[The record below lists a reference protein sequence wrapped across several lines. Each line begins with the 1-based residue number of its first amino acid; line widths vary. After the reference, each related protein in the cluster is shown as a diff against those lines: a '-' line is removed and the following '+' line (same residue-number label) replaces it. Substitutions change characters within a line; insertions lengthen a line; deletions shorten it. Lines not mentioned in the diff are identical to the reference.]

1 VASKEENFY
10 EIRRELAKYDLPNL
24 DWMWA
29 GGTKNSFTIDKDG
42 IAQVILTL
50 SDNPVI
56 RKRRMGGVPPLT
68 IDDFKIV
75 QSDTFSPYRKDPF
88 GENLPKLIERMSDT
102 SRPELVFVN
111 ANGEQ
116 IQLRVARDAKGNSLG
131 YLERQRQQPISDFP
145 VGQEPKPWFP
155 VPQEFGYV
163 LEARR
168 INEPYIYASIYDPA
182 EENLSI
188 LNFESVADELNP
200 DKQVVKTAL
209 DLRKPDGGGVDV
221 NPENVWVKIS
231 DTGGNPL
238 QETTSR
244 MIPSEAQTQID
255 QIINPTQYFRLSEL
269 VPSGPIPKRTIMYEG
284 QPFAFTKAETDAMFT
299 DFATNEWRSKASY
312 YVTDDR
318 FNREVIR
325 RQNIAKQQLAEVKDM
340 ENDNRRFYE
349 FTTAPS
355 KKKQTKRNTI
365 TSKQQRL
372 AFEKATARARDRYL
386 EMLDEIEDFQYSKTV
401 WDSRVSANKKVA
413 YLDNWFEQTDS
424 TREILN
430 PASGDVGMLLS
441 TEPTTASLSN
451 VLPNLPG
458 GNSRIKLRNYLKQY
472 EEGGGKAVLSEADA
486 KVRRGLLEERWLETD
501 NSKIMQREQRLRIA
515 NEKVLK
521 EKEKSIR
528 GLLTAYYKAQSDFKT
543 SKVADALEAEAA
555 RNSARQSLVNEFSLD
570 AETATQRQIVGA
582 TEKKLKETQAELQAG
597 PFVEDLPDRAGRLEA
612 ARSQSKMYEAAQQRT
627 KPQNIPGTTAA
638 DFAKAQKQDV
648 FKPGDVGGVD
658 ETIAFRDDLQKELA
672 WIESIQSKESLVRD
686 ATLSSLHDLQYS
698 EKVGAEGLSVLK
710 KQLVQAEKAMAKELD
725 KVNKNLKNMA
735 TFSNSYVK
743 EETALERGRQAFDSA
758 TTSTGPE
765 DVPVLMAK
773 VKDFEDFRNRSAA
786 MKETIRKNKIPKNA
800 SSQEIQNSL
809 AAIKTEYDLF
819 IDKATAMAA
828 IATDSTVTP
837 AIQKVAA
844 NWIAVNLEYQKAVTA
859 LSDAQ
864 QMKLIADGLTR
875 RTYLGPKGQKREG
888 AELQY
893 GVGLN
898 MIETDWVTTFD
909 QGMVQLSKQF
919 PTLQIAEPIA
929 EFVKNVHRIE
939 TPAIARELNMFIGRY
954 TRFFKAYATL
964 SPGFHVRNAISNGFM
979 LFAAGGNPRY
989 LMEGLQLSKSLN
1001 EASRLGKN
1009 VEEWI
1014 LGLPLE
1020 KQAKARIAVMASY
1033 ASGGGNVADNLRQLY
1048 MSGRLINNPLTRT
1061 SKGFGQWIEGH
1072 SRFML
1077 AYDGAAQGMD
1087 FGQSAA
1093 RVQRFLIDYEDIS
1106 TLDASLRQI
1115 IPFWMWTSRNLPMQI
1130 QNMWINPR
1138 AYQIYYSAKR
1148 NFRDDKEGDIVPAW
1162 MTEMGAWKLPFGQ
1175 NVYAAP
1181 DIGFNRIESDIAQLR
1196 DPVRLLSNVNPL
1208 IRLPIELTGEKQL
1221 FSNKRFS
1228 KTPVEV
1234 TGGIAPAVQ
1243 PLMELFGYGQT
1254 GANNRKF
1261 VNDKAYY
1268 ALRNLIPLLGRA
1280 ESLSPSTPT
1289 EPGAESSNPLFG
1301 LLGIPAKEITPKMQ
1315 QSELLR
1321 RQFAMQE
1328 LAKIF
1333 TTLNNPPEQP

>member
-1 VASKEENFY
+1 
-10 EIRRELAKYDLPNL
+10 
-24 DWMWA
+24 
-29 GGTKNSFTIDKDG
+29 
-42 IAQVILTL
+42 
-50 SDNPVI
+50 
-56 RKRRMGGVPPLT
+56 
-68 IDDFKIV
+68 
-75 QSDTFSPYRKDPF
+75 
-88 GENLPKLIERMSDT
+88 MSDT

-111 ANGEQ
+111 ANNQ
-116 IQLRVARDAKGNSLG
+116 QVQLRVARDAEGNSLG
-131 YLERQRQQPISDFP
+131 YLERQRQQLLSDFAA
-145 VGQEPKPWFP
+145 GQEPKPWFADP
-155 VPQEFGYV
+155 AIPGTMTVRNV
-163 LEARR
+163 
-168 INEPYIYASIYDPA
+168 NEPYVYASIYDPA

-188 LNFESVADELNP
+188 LDFENVADELNP
-200 DKQVVKTAL
+200 DRQVVKTAL
-209 DLRKPDGGGVDV
+209 NLRKPDGSDVVV
-221 NPENVWVKIS
+221 NPENVWVRVS

-238 QETTSR
+238 QETTNR
-244 MIPSEAQTQID
+244 MAPVGTQTQVD
-255 QIINPTQYFRLSEL
+255 QVINPTQYFRLSEL
-269 VPSGPIPKRTIMYEG
+269 VQAAPIPKRPMVYEG
-284 QPFAFTKAETDAMFT
+284 RPFAFTEAETDALFT

-325 RQNIAKQQLAEVKDM
+325 RQNIAKQQLAQVKNM

-372 AFEKATARARDRYL
+372 AFEEATTRARDRYR
-386 EMLDEIEDFQYSKTV
+386 EMLDEIEDFQYGKTV
-401 WDSRVSANKKVA
+401 WDSRVSVNKKVA
-413 YLDNWFEQTDS
+413 WLDNYFQQTDS
-424 TREILN
+424 TREVLS

-441 TEPTTASLSN
+441 TEPTTTSLSN
-451 VLPNLPG
+451 VLPNLPD
-458 GNSRIKLRNYLKQY
+458 GNSRTRLRAHLKQY
-472 EEGGGKAVLSEADA
+472 EEGGGEAVLGEADA
-486 KVRRGLLEERWLETD
+486 KIRRDLLQEKWLETD
-501 NSKIMQREQRLRIA
+501 SSKIMQREQRLRIA
-515 NEKVLK
+515 NEDVLK

-528 GLLTAYYKAQSDFKT
+528 GLLTAYYKAQSDLKT

-555 RNSARQSLVNEFSLD
+555 RTSARQSLVEEFSLD
-570 AETATQRQIVGA
+570 AETATRRQIVGA

-597 PFVEDLPDRAGRLEA
+597 PFVEDLPDRASRLEA
-612 ARSQSKMYEAAQQRT
+612 ARSQSKMYEDAQRRT
-627 KPQNIPGTTAA
+627 KPENIPGKTAA
-638 DFAKAQKQDV
+638 DFEKAQKQGV
-648 FKPGDVGGVD
+648 FKPTDVGEVD

-672 WIESIQSKESLVRD
+672 WIESIQSKESLVRG
-686 ATLSSLHDLQYS
+686 AALSGLGETKGQIEALEGSLAQ
-698 EKVGAEGLSVLK
+698 V
-710 KQLVQAEKAMAKELD
+710 EKAMAKEFD
-725 KVNKNLKNMA
+725 KANKNLKNMA
-735 TFSNSYVK
+735 AFSNSYVK
-743 EETALERGRQAFDSA
+743 EETNLERGRQAFDSA
-758 TTSTGPE
+758 TTATGPE

-819 IDKATAMAA
+819 IDEATAKAA
-828 IATDSTVTP
+828 IATNPKVTP

-939 TPAIARELNMFIGRY
+939 TPAIARELNMFLGRY

-989 LMEGLQLSKSLN
+989 LTEGLQLSKSLN

-1014 LGLPLE
+1014 LSLPAE

-1048 MSGRLINNPLTRT
+1048 MSGRVINNPLTRT

-1087 FGQSAA
+1087 FGQAAA

-1130 QNMWINPR
+1130 LNMWINPR
-1138 AYQIYYSAKR
+1138 AYQIYGNAKR

-1196 DPVRLLSNVNPL
+1196 DPVRLLSNVNPFV
-1208 IRLPIELTGEKQL
+1208 RLPIELTGEKQL

-1234 TGGIAPAVQ
+1234 TGGIASAVQ

-1254 GANNRKF
+1254 GAGNRKF

-1333 TTLNNPPEQP
+1333 TTLNNPSEQP